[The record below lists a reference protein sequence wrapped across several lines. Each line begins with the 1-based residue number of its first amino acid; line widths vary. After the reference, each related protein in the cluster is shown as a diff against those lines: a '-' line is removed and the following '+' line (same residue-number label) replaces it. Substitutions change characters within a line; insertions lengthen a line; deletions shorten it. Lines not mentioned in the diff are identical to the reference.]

1 MTRWLMLFLISAPL
15 FFAAAARAQIPTPA
29 TDFEWELQVPNR
41 MLFRDRI
48 PVGEIPLTA
57 DRKSG
62 FFGGRKKDGGE
73 ALSVW
78 TEVAFVPGDTAR
90 FVGVAFELGKK
101 NEPAATAILDAV
113 EIPSLYKSV
122 EYVLA
127 TSQSIANT
135 ERTDTRVVYRAKCG
149 LELVF
154 IQQGKTQRFEF
165 HYPPLENRSPVMRY
179 LSRGQLSLFK
189 DLLDLTLF
197 ELKRQGALLPPISGT
212 K

>member
-1 MTRWLMLFLISAPL
+1 MRATLWSVGLVLLV
-15 FFAAAARAQIPTPA
+15 FAGAVKTQLNAPA

-41 MLFRDRI
+41 TLFRDRVPI
-48 PVGEIPLTA
+48 GDVPITA

-62 FFGGRKKDGGE
+62 FFGSRKKDGGE
-73 ALSVW
+73 ALSLW
-78 TEVAFVPGDTAR
+78 AEIAFVPSDTAR
-90 FVGVAFELGKK
+90 FLGVAFELGKADAL
-101 NEPAATAILDAV
+101 AASAILDAQ

-122 EYVLA
+122 EYVLN

-154 IQQGKTQRFEF
+154 FQQGKTQRFEF
-165 HYPPLENRSPVMRY
+165 RFPPRNSQPPVVRF
-179 LSRGQLSLFK
+179 LSRERLSLFK

-197 ELKRQGALLPPISGT
+197 ELKRQGAALPSVGD
-212 K
+212 KK

>member
-1 MTRWLMLFLISAPL
+1 MNRMPTLLLIFAPL
-15 FFAAAARAQIPTPA
+15 FFYAAASAQVSAPA

-41 MLFRDRI
+41 LLFRDRI
-48 PVGEIPLTA
+48 PVGGIPISL

-62 FFGGRKKDGGE
+62 FFGTRKKDGGE
-73 ALSVW
+73 TLSLW

-90 FVGVAFELGKK
+90 YVGVAFELGEKTG
-101 NEPAATAILDAV
+101 PTVTAILDAL

-122 EYVLA
+122 EYVLN

-149 LELVF
+149 LELIF
-154 IQQGKTQRFEF
+154 FQQGKTQRFEF
-165 HYPPLENRSPVMRY
+165 RFPPRGEQPPVVRY
-179 LSRGQLSLFK
+179 LSRDRLALFK

-197 ELKRQGALLPPISGT
+197 ELKRQGAPLP
-212 K
+212 KE